1 MIISFFLLIAS
12 CISFTIQWTFAQMTP
27 KLVREDVSKI
37 TKKFYTTLINIFL
50 GLGEE
55 INTRGDYW
63 SNGAWKLEGWRC
75 RYHQYF
81 QQLIDLTDYSLLPNG
96 PVSMLT
102 YFSMSGADKDY
113 IPMFSWTNLFLA
125 VLKLNNKVIFEPI
138 LSTKHE

>member
-1 MIISFFLLIAS
+1 MRTNDPKINPRR
-12 CISFTIQWTFAQMTP
+12 CIENYENI
-27 KLVREDVSKI
+27 LYNV
-37 TKKFYTTLINIFL
+37 NIFL

-81 QQLIDLTDYSLLPNG
+81 LQLKDLTDYSLLPNG
-96 PVSMLT
+96 LVSMLT

-125 VLKLNNKVIFEPI
+125 VLKLNNKVIF
-138 LSTKHE
+138 LTKHKTWVSIWHENEAIGWKVNQR